1 MRTLIGKDAELV
13 FDASRLAHAL
23 PVEMPAVRRNERHEA
38 IRDTADIGMLDAR
51 EVESFWKFGKVCR
64 SGVGPI

>member
-1 MRTLIGKDAELV
+1 
-13 FDASRLAHAL
+13 
-23 PVEMPAVRRNERHEA
+23 MPAVRRNERHEA